1 MSVPGRRQQR
11 LAALIQ
17 TTLSDLLQEM
27 KDPRLEMVTITRV
40 DLAKDMKTARVAFSV
55 LGDESRRNG
64 ALEGLQHA
72 RGRFQ
77 AGLHDQLKLRYT
89 PVLSFEYDPAIAGS
103 IRISEL
109 LKEVLGASPAS
120 HAAEAPEDEEEEAS
134 EENER

>member
-55 LGDESRRNG
+55 LGDESRQKG

-109 LKEVLGASPAS
+109 LKEALGASPAS
-120 HAAEAPEDEEEEAS
+120 QPSESSENDEEAS
-134 EENER
+134 EDDGG

>member
-11 LAALIQ
+11 LEALIQ
-17 TTLSDLLQEM
+17 TTLSELLQEM
-27 KDPRLEMVTITRV
+27 KDPRLEMVSITRV

-55 LGDESRRNG
+55 LGDESRQNG

-103 IRISEL
+103 LRISEL
-109 LKEVLGASPAS
+109 LREALGASPAS
-120 HAAEAPEDEEEEAS
+120 QTSESSGNGDEEAS
-134 EENER
+134 DDDQ